1 MTGTVIHSS
10 YVRGSLVGKGTQFP
24 VDESVSGCAGSVSL
38 ARRAWEASGAVVIMR
53 SSSGSAMTRTRT
65 EVQTKWEPDRVGFS
79 KRNLPCSQCA
89 SPGLRPM
96 R

>member
-38 ARRAWEASGAVVIMR
+38 GTS
-53 SSSGSAMTRTRT
+53 
-65 EVQTKWEPDRVGFS
+65 RVGGEWSGGDHAVQFWVGNDPHAD
-79 KRNLPCSQCA
+79 RGTN
-89 SPGLRPM
+89 
-96 R
+96 